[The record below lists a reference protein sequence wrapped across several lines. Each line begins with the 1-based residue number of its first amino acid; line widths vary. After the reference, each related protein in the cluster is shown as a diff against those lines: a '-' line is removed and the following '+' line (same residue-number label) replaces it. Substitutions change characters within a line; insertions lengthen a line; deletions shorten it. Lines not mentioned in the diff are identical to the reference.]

1 MDAAPGPQVS
11 VERIYLRDA
20 SFESP
25 KAPDVFAAEW
35 QPKVQVD
42 INASNRH
49 LEGSRYEVNL
59 TVTLEAKVRTAS
71 EDPQRDEVALIVEVQ
86 QAGIFRLEGMDDALR
101 ARVLATTCP
110 ATLFPYV
117 REAADSLAVRGSFPP
132 FLLAPMNF
140 DALYAEAQRRF
151 AEDAGFAEDGGGN
164 GDAR

>member
-1 MDAAPGPQVS
+1 MDAASGPQVS

-25 KAPDVFAAEW
+25 KAPDVFGGEW

-42 INASNRH
+42 INASNRQ

-59 TVTLEAKVRTAS
+59 TVTLEAK
-71 EDPQRDEVALIVEVQ
+71 QGDEVALIVEVE

-117 REAADSLAVRGSFPP
+117 REAADSLAVRGTFPP

-151 AEDAGFAEDGGGN
+151 AEDGGGN

>member
-1 MDAAPGPQVS
+1 MDAAVGPQVAE
-11 VERIYLRDA
+11 ERIYLRDA

-25 KAPDVFAAEW
+25 KAPDVFDHEW

-49 LEGSRYEVNL
+49 LDGNRYEVTL
-59 TVTLEAKVRTAS
+59 TVTLEAKQGEQA
-71 EDPQRDEVALIVEVQ
+71 ALIVEVQ
-86 QAGIFRLEGMDDALR
+86 QAGIFRLEGMDDGLR
-101 ARVLATTCP
+101 ARVLATTCA

-117 REAADSLAVRGSFPP
+117 RETADSLAVRGSFPP

-140 DALYAEAQRRF
+140 DVLYAEAQRRF
-151 AEDAGFAEDGGGN
+151 ADSGGGN

>member
-1 MDAAPGPQVS
+1 MDAAVGPQVA

-25 KAPDVFAAEW
+25 KAPDVFDHEW

-49 LEGSRYEVNL
+49 LDGNRYEVTL
-59 TVTLEAKVRTAS
+59 TVTLEAKQGEQA
-71 EDPQRDEVALIVEVQ
+71 ALIVEVQ
-86 QAGIFRLEGMDDALR
+86 QAGIFRLEGMDDGLR

-117 REAADSLAVRGSFPP
+117 RETADSLAVRGSFPP

-140 DALYAEAQRRF
+140 DVLYAEAQRRF
-151 AEDAGFAEDGGGN
+151 ADSGGGN

>member
-1 MDAAPGPQVS
+1 MDAASNPQVS

-25 KAPDVFAAEW
+25 KAPDVFGGEW
-35 QPKVQVD
+35 QPTVQVD

-49 LEGSRYEVNL
+49 LDGSRYEVKL
-59 TVTLEAKVRTAS
+59 TVTLEAK
-71 EDPQRDEVALIVEVQ
+71 QGDEVALIVEVE

-117 REAADSLAVRGSFPP
+117 REAADSLAVRGTFPP

-151 AEDAGFAEDGGGN
+151 AEEGGGN